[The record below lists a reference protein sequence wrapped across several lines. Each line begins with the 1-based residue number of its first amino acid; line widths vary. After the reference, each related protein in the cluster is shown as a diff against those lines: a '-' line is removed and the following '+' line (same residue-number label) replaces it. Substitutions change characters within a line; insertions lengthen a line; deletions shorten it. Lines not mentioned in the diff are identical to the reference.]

1 MFEMETKFEFD
12 MIYEL
17 YILATF
23 PGGGVCVRGDDALRG
38 RLTDAVGTK

>member
-1 MFEMETKFEFD
+1 

-23 PGGGVCVRGDDALRG
+23 PGGGVCVCVRGDDALRG